1 MSFVFTITCVY
12 AILWVMEEQTNR
24 YFNKAL
30 QDFTFDM
37 ACGAAIRHLHE
48 LGYTPEQI
56 ADRLDY
62 PVSQERVKGY
72 IVGLTAGGEADA
84 GGGEY
89 EIVRDYDEYGR
100 SSFVRVKK
108 ER

>member
-1 MSFVFTITCVY
+1 MKDD
-12 AILWVMEEQTNR
+12 TNR
-24 YFNKAL
+24 YFTKAL
-30 QDFTFDM
+30 QDFTFDV

-62 PVSQERVKGY
+62 PISAERVKKY
-72 IVGLTAGGEADA
+72 VEGLDAKESEDPDEAK
-84 GGGEY
+84 Y

-100 SSFVRVKK
+100 SSFVKVKK
-108 ER
+108 E

>member
-1 MSFVFTITCVY
+1 MGD
-12 AILWVMEEQTNR
+12 ETNR

-56 ADRLDY
+56 AKRLDY
-62 PVSQERVKGY
+62 PVSEERIRKY
-72 IVGLTAGGEADA
+72 IAGLSAKDAAGPD
-84 GGGEY
+84 GGEY

-100 SSFVRVKK
+100 SSFVKVKK
-108 ER
+108 E

>member
-1 MSFVFTITCVY
+1 MKDD
-12 AILWVMEEQTNR
+12 TNR
-24 YFNKAL
+24 YFAKAL
-30 QDFTFDM
+30 QDFTFDV

-62 PVSQERVKGY
+62 PISAERVKGY
-72 IVGLTAGGEADA
+72 VDKLGTAGENGQTGAD
-84 GGGEY
+84 Y
-89 EIVRDYDEYGR
+89 EIVLDHDEYGR

-108 ER
+108 EK